1 MARSQLNDSL
11 LSHEFHLIDVD
22 IKPPFNPPF
31 VLMPTA
37 GFSSI
42 TAPEVDIQTEE
53 ITEGTSDYIYKVL
66 KKAST
71 SNVTLMKGVS
81 MFNSDFWRW
90 IVGALGGKR
99 EESIGL
105 SLTGAPVAPARR
117 TNLLLI
123 QSSGLSVEGIMSIL
137 EHGSPLEKVKA
148 TALMPAAGIT
158 GAVSAA
164 VSTLSQGVT
173 DLNMLA
179 VPGRA
184 YMLFDCLPVRYK
196 AAGDFDANSVGISL
210 EELDL
215 SYTRFELFGAW
226 G

>member
-31 VLMPTA
+31 VLWPTA

-53 ITEGTSDYIYKVL
+53 ITEGTSDYTYKVL
-66 KKAST
+66 KQAST
-71 SNVTLMKGVS
+71 NNVTLTKGVS

-90 IVGALGGKR
+90 IVGALSGKR

-105 SLTGAPVAPARR
+105 GVTGAPIAPARR
-117 TNLLLI
+117 RNLLLI

-137 EHGSPLEKVKA
+137 HHGSPLEKVKA
-148 TALMPAAGIT
+148 TTLIPAAGIT
-158 GAVSAA
+158 QTVSAA
-164 VSTLSQGVT
+164 VSFLSQGVA